1 MPPPTPDQ
9 VRNRERFEALIKLM
23 APALDVLLT
32 VGDRVSRIVE
42 REDLGYVP
50 PVASLEHSGARRV
63 GSGGAKPPAAE

>member
-1 MPPPTPDQ
+1 MPPPTPEQ

-50 PVASLEHSGARRV
+50 PTGSLEHAGARRV
-63 GSGGAKPPAAE
+63 GSGARPPAAE